1 MNIGA
6 EDMDD
11 CFKVIEDVSKYQI
24 NKSEMG
30 DNRIYGVILGEVIK
44 NYDKNK
50 QGLVQVNITTRD
62 YVENKSVWARMAF
75 LYGGDKWGDY
85 FVPEVGD
92 QVMLIFEQGN
102 IDRCFIIGAVPKNS
116 SSFVKGAF
124 DENNKIKRITTRNG
138 NTIDIIDN
146 PNGDGNNDK
155 ITVTTS
161 NKNHKLELDNE
172 KKLILISD
180 KEGKN
185 KIEMKTDSGQMEIDA
200 EQKLSI
206 NVGDTI
212 KITMNGSNGTV
223 TLEAAK
229 LKIEN
234 SSDTEIKANNRISIE
249 GGNVSVAGNS
259 MMKINSSGPVSIDGM
274 PIKLG

>member
-1 MNIGA
+1 MGFF
-6 EDMDD
+6 ELVD
-11 CFKVIEDVSKYQI
+11 DVSRHQLK
-24 NKSEMG
+24 KSEMG
-30 DNRIYGVILGEVIK
+30 DNRIYGVIVGEVIK
-44 NYDKNK
+44 NYDEKK
-50 QGLVQVNITTRD
+50 QGFVQVNIVTRD
-62 YVENKSVWARMAF
+62 YEENKNVWARMTIP
-75 LYGGDKWGDY
+75 YGGKKWGDY

-92 QVMLIFEQGN
+92 QVLLTFEQGN
-102 IDRCFIIGAVPKNS
+102 IDRCFIIGAVPKND
-116 SSFVKGAF
+116 SSFVKEAF
-124 DENNKIKRITTRNG
+124 DKNNMIKRITTRNG

-146 PNGDGNNDK
+146 PEGDGNNDK

-161 NKNHKLELDNE
+161 NKSHKLELDNE

-185 KIEMKTDSGQMEIDA
+185 KIEMKTDNGQMEIDA

-206 NVGDTI
+206 NVGDNI
-212 KITMNGSNGTV
+212 KITMNGSEGTV
-223 TLEAAK
+223 TLESTK

-234 SSDTEIKANNRISIE
+234 SSDTEIKANNRINIE

-259 MMKINSSGPVSIDGM
+259 MMKINSSGPVSIDGS